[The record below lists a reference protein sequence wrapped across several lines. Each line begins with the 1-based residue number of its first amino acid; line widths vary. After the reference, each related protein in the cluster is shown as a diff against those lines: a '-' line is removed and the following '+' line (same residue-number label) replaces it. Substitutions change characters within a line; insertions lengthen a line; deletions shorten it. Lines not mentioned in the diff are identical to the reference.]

1 MHNIELPRASRRSFG
16 IGLAATAATV
26 GVVRSPAPAAQYN
39 FKIADNTGVE
49 HPRTVRINGMARA
62 IEQESGG
69 RIHMQVFPN
78 NQLGGDAAMLS
89 QLRLGALDFLA
100 IDSALM
106 AGVVPVAG
114 ITAMGFVFKDPTVA
128 FRVMDG
134 ALGDYIRKDIVAKG
148 LYPMHDVWDSGMR
161 DITSGTHPI
170 RTADDLQG
178 FKIRTP
184 AANIWVDLF
193 KSLGANP
200 SPIEGAELY
209 AALQTKLVDGQDA
222 SLITDEVYR
231 AYEVQKYLSL
241 TNHMWGGCWIVA
253 NGTTWNGL
261 PADLQQIISRNSDKY
276 AKLERTDMQILAVSL
291 ADKLARR
298 GMIVNSANTDSFRAK
313 LTPYYQYWKG
323 QFGPTAWGL
332 LEAGVGRK
340 LG

>member
-1 MHNIELPRASRRSFG
+1 MA
-16 IGLAATAATV
+16 GLGAVALTV
-26 GVVRSPAPAAQYN
+26 GAIKSPARAAQYN
-39 FKIADNTGVE
+39 FKIADNTGRE
-49 HPRTVRINGMARA
+49 HPRTVRLYGMAQA

-69 RIHMQVFPN
+69 RIKMQLFPN
-78 NQLGGDAAMLS
+78 NQLGGDAAMLA

-114 ITAMGFVFKDPTVA
+114 ITAMGFVFKDPAVA
-128 FRVMDG
+128 FAVMDG
-134 ALGDYIRKDIVAKG
+134 ALGDYIRKEIVAKG

-170 RTADDLQG
+170 RTVDDLAG

-193 KSLGANP
+193 KALGANP

-222 SLITDEVYR
+222 SLITDEVFR

-241 TNHMWGGCWIVA
+241 TNHMWGGCWVVA
-253 NGTTWNGL
+253 NGSAWNSL
-261 PADLQQIISRNSDKY
+261 PPDLQAIVARNSDKY
-276 AKLERTDMQILAVSL
+276 AKLERTDMRILAVSL

-298 GMIVNSANTDSFRAK
+298 GMIVNTAATDSFRAR
-313 LTPYYQYWKG
+313 LTPYYQYWKA

-332 LEAGVGRK
+332 LESGVGRK